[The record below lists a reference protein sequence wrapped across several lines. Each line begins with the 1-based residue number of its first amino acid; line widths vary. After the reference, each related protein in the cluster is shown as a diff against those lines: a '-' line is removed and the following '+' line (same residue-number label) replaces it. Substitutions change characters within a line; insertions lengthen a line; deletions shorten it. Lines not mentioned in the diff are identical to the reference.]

1 MPLDTSTYNLAL
13 LRVDGRRWNELRRVH
28 AQIRTQAA
36 ADGSSYL
43 EMGHTKVMCVVTGPS
58 EPGPRRGGVGGA
70 GGGGGGGSG
79 AGGKAEIVVGIVI
92 AGFSSVDRK
101 RHGRGDKR
109 TLELASTVAN
119 ALAASLHTHLFPHS
133 QINVSLH
140 VLSQDGSLLAAL
152 INAATLACV
161 DAGIPMTD
169 YVAACTAGS
178 TSTYAANDE
187 GADPLLDLNHQE
199 EQELPGLTVATLGE
213 SDRVAV
219 LVCESRVQV
228 SRLEG
233 MLAVGVDGCKQMR
246 EILDRVVRDKGRRMI
261 QEGTVEKGVGL
272 DDMEV
277 D

>member
-1 MPLDTSTYNLAL
+1 MPLDTSAYSLAL
-13 LRVDGRRWNELRRVH
+13 LRVDGRRWNELRRIH

-58 EPGPRRGGVGGA
+58 EPGPRRGTAGA
-70 GGGGGGGSG
+70 GAAG
-79 AGGKAEIVVGIVI
+79 ASKAVAEVAVSVVV

-101 RHGRGDKR
+101 KRGRNDKR
-109 TLELASTVAN
+109 NLELQSTIAN

-133 QINVSLH
+133 VIQVSLH

-169 YVAACTAGS
+169 YVVACTAGS
-178 TSTYAANDE
+178 TSTYAAGDE
-187 GADPLLDLNHQE
+187 SADPLLDLNHQE

-228 SRLEG
+228 GRLEG
-233 MLAVGVDGCKQMR
+233 MLAVGVDGCKQVR
-246 EILDRVVRDKGRRMI
+246 EILDRVVRDKGKRMVL
-261 QEGTVEKGVGL
+261 EGTVAKGEGL
-272 DDMEV
+272 EDM
-277 D
+277 DLD

>member
-1 MPLDTSTYNLAL
+1 MPLDTSAYSLAL
-13 LRVDGRRWNELRRVH
+13 LRVDGRRWNELRRIH

-43 EMGHTKVMCVVTGPS
+43 EMGHTKVMCVVNGPS
-58 EPGPRRGGVGGA
+58 EPGPRRGA
-70 GGGGGGGSG
+70 TSGGGGGGGSG
-79 AGGKAEIVVGIVI
+79 QSKNAEVAVNIVI

-101 RHGRGDKR
+101 RRGRGDKQVF
-109 TLELASTVAN
+109 ELQSTISQ

-133 QINVSLH
+133 TINISLH
-140 VLSQDGSLLAAL
+140 VLSQDGSVLAAL

-187 GADPLLDLNHQE
+187 GADPLLDMNHQE
-199 EQELPGLTVATLGE
+199 EQELPGLTVATLGD

-233 MLAVGVDGCKQMR
+233 MLAVGVDGCKQVR
-246 EILDRVVRDKGRRMI
+246 EILDRVVREKGIKMI
-261 QEGTVEKGVGL
+261 REGTVERGVGL
-272 DDMEV
+272 NDMEL

>member
-1 MPLDTSTYNLAL
+1 MIRAL
-13 LRVDGRRWNELRRVH
+13 LTHPLHR
-28 AQIRTQAA
+28 RTQ
-36 ADGSSYL
+36 
-43 EMGHTKVMCVVTGPS
+43 
-58 EPGPRRGGVGGA
+58 
-70 GGGGGGGSG
+70 
-79 AGGKAEIVVGIVI
+79 EIQ
-92 AGFSSVDRK
+92 
-101 RHGRGDKR
+101 
-109 TLELASTVAN
+109 STISN

-133 QINVSLH
+133 SITVSLH

-169 YVAACTAGS
+169 YVVACTAGS

-187 GADPLLDLNHQE
+187 SADPLLDMNHQE

-213 SDRVAV
+213 SDRVVA

-233 MLAVGVDGCKQMR
+233 MLVVGVDGCKQVR
-246 EILDRVVRDKGRRMI
+246 TILDAVVRERGQRMVK
-261 QEGTVEKGVGL
+261 EGAIERGIGL

>member
-1 MPLDTSTYNLAL
+1 MPLDTSAYSLAL
-13 LRVDGRRWNELRRVH
+13 LRVDGRRWNELRRIH

-58 EPGPRRGGVGGA
+58 EPGPRRGTA
-70 GGGGGGGSG
+70 GGGGGGGGG
-79 AGGKAEIVVGIVI
+79 AGGAAEVAVSVVV

-101 RHGRGDKR
+101 RRGRGDKR
-109 TLELASTVAN
+109 TLELQSTISN
-119 ALAASLHTHLFPHS
+119 ALGSSLHTHLYPHS
-133 QINVSLH
+133 TISISLH

-169 YVAACTAGS
+169 YVVACTAGS

-187 GADPLLDLNHQE
+187 NADPLLDLNNQE

-233 MLAVGVDGCKQMR
+233 MLVVGVDGCKQIR
-246 EILDRVVRDKGRRMI
+246 EILDKVVRDKGRQMI
-261 QEGTVEKGVGL
+261 QEGTVEKGMGL
-272 DDMEV
+272 EDM
-277 D
+277 DLD

>member
-1 MPLDTSTYNLAL
+1 MPLDTSTYGLAL
-13 LRVDGRRWNELRRVH
+13 LRVDGRRWNELRRIH
-28 AQIRTQAA
+28 GQIRTQAA

-58 EPGPRRGGVGGA
+58 EPGPRRGGAAGGA
-70 GGGGGGGSG
+70 SGGGGSG
-79 AGGKAEIVVGIVI
+79 GQSKDAEVVVNIVI

-101 RHGRGDKR
+101 RRGRGDKR
-109 TLELASTVAN
+109 TLEMQSTLSN
-119 ALAASLHTHLFPHS
+119 TLAATLHTHLFPHS
-133 QINVSLH
+133 QINISLH

-169 YVAACTAGS
+169 YVTACTAGS

-213 SDRVAV
+213 SDKVVA
-219 LVCESRVQV
+219 LVCESRVQI

-233 MLAVGVDGCKQMR
+233 MLAVGVDGCKQVR
-246 EILDRVVRDKGRRMI
+246 EILDQVIKAQGRKMI
-261 QEGTVEKGVGL
+261 LEGTVDKGTGL
-272 DDMEV
+272 NDM
-277 D
+277 DLD